1 MNDSPS
7 FHLFTLGA
15 GQSGLSLY
23 TTQRDAAELE
33 IWPGV
38 LYDSGAAGLAFFYFR
53 DRAWSDGQSEP
64 GFLCDSTDEETKLIT
79 LEPLCHRFGS
89 RDQLSVS

>member
-15 GQSGLSLY
+15 GQSGRSHY

-33 IWPGV
+33 IWHGV
-38 LYDSGAAGLAFFYFR
+38 LYDPGTARRAFFYFR

-64 GFLCDSTDEETKLIT
+64 GFLCDSTDED
-79 LEPLCHRFGS
+79 PS
-89 RDQLSVS
+89 S